1 MSEFVGILGGMNQ
14 TLRSFGAVFSNP
26 RMRRLQ
32 LAGAGS
38 TLGTWAYGV
47 GIAVYAYHAGGARA
61 VGILF
66 AARWGAGAVAAPWL
80 SVLADRGSRR
90 QVMLAADL
98 ARVAIMSGIAVL
110 AFTHAS
116 YALVFVLAVVSTSIS
131 SVFIPAQ
138 GALLPT
144 LVDTP
149 EELTAAN
156 AVMNSVSSIGMFAG
170 PAIGGVLLAV
180 SGPGAV
186 FILTAATFAWSA
198 LCLLGIPRD
207 APPAATEESHGGQLI
222 AGFRAIAAS
231 PALRVVVGLSSA
243 QAFVAGILE
252 VLLVVLALRIL
263 HGGNGAV
270 GWLNTGMGVGCLV
283 GVVAVAALAGR
294 KRLAGDLGVGILL
307 WGVPIALAALWS
319 NLAVAVLLF
328 AVIGVGNTLVD
339 VSGMTLLQRSAD
351 EAVLARVFGVLES
364 LILGTLAAGA
374 LAAPLLVSLLGPR
387 GALVATGAF
396 LPALLAVTL
405 PALRRVD
412 AAARVPTE
420 PLALLRSLPLFAP
433 LPPTVLERLASAV
446 VEVHVPPMGEAVTQ
460 GAAGDRFYVIRSG
473 RATVEIDGAETG
485 SLGPGDFFGEIAL
498 LHDVPRTA
506 TVRALDALELYA
518 LERVEFLAAVTG
530 YAPSRAAAEAVVSA
544 RLPAGATL

>member
-1 MSEFVGILGGMNQ
+1 MGQ
-14 TLRSFGAVFSNP
+14 TLHSFGAVFSNP

-32 LAGAGS
+32 LAGVGS

-66 AARWGAGAVAAPWL
+66 ATRWGAGAIAAPWL

-90 QVMLAADL
+90 RVMLAADL
-98 ARVAIMSGIAVL
+98 ARVAIMGGIAAL
-110 AFTHAS
+110 AFSHAS
-116 YALVFVLAVVSTSIS
+116 YALVFVLAVLSTSIS
-131 SVFIPAQ
+131 SVFVPAQ
-138 GALLPT
+138 GALMPT

-149 EELTAAN
+149 DELTAAN

-170 PAIGGVLLAV
+170 PALGGVLLAL

-186 FILTAATFAWSA
+186 FVLTAATFAWSA
-198 LCLLGIPRD
+198 ACLLGIPSD
-207 APPAATEESHGGQLI
+207 APPDAPVESHSGQLV
-222 AGFRAIAAS
+222 AGFRAIGAS
-231 PALRVVVGLSSA
+231 RALRVVVGLTGA

-294 KRLAGDLGVGILL
+294 KRLAGDLGIGIVL
-307 WGVPIALAALWS
+307 WGVPIAVAAIWS
-319 NLAVAVLLF
+319 NLAVAVVLF

-364 LILGTLAAGA
+364 LILGTLAVGA
-374 LAAPLLVSLLGPR
+374 LVAPVLVSLLGPR

-396 LPALLAVTL
+396 LPAVLALTL

-412 AAARVPTE
+412 AEARVPTDA
-420 PLALLRSLPLFAP
+420 LALLRTLPLFAP

-446 VEVHVPPMGEAVTQ
+446 VEVRVPAASDAVTQ

-473 RATVEIDGAETG
+473 RAAVEVDGVETG

-518 LERVEFLAAVTG
+518 LERTEFLAAVTG
-530 YAPSRAAAEAVVSA
+530 YAPSRAAADAVVA
-544 RLPAGATL
+544 TRLPAGAAL

>member
-1 MSEFVGILGGMNQ
+1 MRQ
-14 TLRSFGAVFSNP
+14 TLQSFGAVFANP
-26 RMRRLQ
+26 GLRRLQ
-32 LAGAGS
+32 LAGVGS

-47 GIAVYAYHAGGARA
+47 GIAVYAYQAGGARA
-61 VGILF
+61 VGLLF
-66 AARWGAGAVAAPWL
+66 AARWGAGAIAAPWL

-98 ARVAIMSGIAVL
+98 ARVAIMGSVAAL
-110 AFTHAS
+110 AYLHTS
-116 YALVFVLAVVSTSIS
+116 YAPVFVLAVLSTSIS
-131 SVFIPAQ
+131 SVFVPAQ
-138 GALLPT
+138 GALMPT

-156 AVMNSVSSIGMFAG
+156 AVMNSVSSVGMFAG
-170 PAIGGVLLAV
+170 PAIGGLLLAL

-186 FILTAATFAWSA
+186 FVLTAATFAWSA
-198 LCLLGIPRD
+198 LCLIGIPRD
-207 APPAATEESHGGQLI
+207 TPPAAPEEESHGGQLV
-222 AGFRAIAAS
+222 AGFRAIAQS
-231 PALRVVVGLSSA
+231 PALRVVVGLTSA
-243 QAFVAGILE
+243 QAFIAGILE

-270 GWLNTGMGVGCLV
+270 GWLNTGMGVGCLL

-294 KRLAGDLGVGILL
+294 KRLAGDLGVGIVL
-307 WGVPIALAALWS
+307 WSVPLALAAVWT
-319 NLAVAVLLF
+319 NTAVAVLLF
-328 AVIGVGNTLVD
+328 AVIGIGNTLVD
-339 VSGMTLLQRSAD
+339 VSGMTLMQRSAD

-364 LILGTLAAGA
+364 LILGTLAIGA
-374 LAAPLLVSLLGPR
+374 LVAPLLVSLLGPR
-387 GALVATGAF
+387 GALIAAGAF
-396 LPALLAVTL
+396 LPALLVLTL

-412 AAARVPTE
+412 DAARVPTE

-446 VEVHVPPMGEAVTQ
+446 VELHVAAMAEAVTQ

-473 RATVEIDGAETG
+473 RATVEVDGAETG

-518 LERVEFLAAVTG
+518 LERTEFLAAVTG
-530 YAPSRAAAEAVVSA
+530 YAPSRAAADAVVA
-544 RLPAGATL
+544 TRLPAGAAL